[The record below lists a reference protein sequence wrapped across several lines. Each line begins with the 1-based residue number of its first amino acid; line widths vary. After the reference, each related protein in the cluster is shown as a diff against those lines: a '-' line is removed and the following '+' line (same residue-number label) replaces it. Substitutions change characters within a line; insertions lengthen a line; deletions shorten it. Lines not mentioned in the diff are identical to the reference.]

1 MVDWILTV
9 LFWGCSFPEHPLIP
23 IEKAQYYQ
31 TVMEKVGSRCDLKLY
46 EGQKQGFFNYGNFEF
61 YQKTIKSADL
71 FFLQSLGYMQKTPE
85 AKIE

>member
-1 MVDWILTV
+1 
-9 LFWGCSFPEHPLIP
+9 
-23 IEKAQYYQ
+23 
-31 TVMEKVGSRCDLKLY
+31 MEKVGSRCDLKLY

-71 FFLQSLGYMQKTPE
+71 FFLQSLGYLQKTPE